1 MRIVLDTNVLVSGV
15 FFGGIPSRILDEW
28 AMERFTV
35 YASPSIMDEYLRVIE
50 RMRSTQAQEAI
61 ADHWTAMLPKVCHMI
76 PDQRLP
82 RAVSRDPSDDKFI
95 ACAMAANAGCLV
107 TGDLDLKT
115 VPQELDF
122 KIVSPHEFL
131 NILK

>member
-50 RMRSTQAQEAI
+50 RMRSTQAQEAV
-61 ADHWTAMLPKVCHMI
+61 ADRWTAMLPKVCHMI
-76 PDQRLP
+76 LDQRLP
-82 RAVSRDPSDDKFI
+82 HAVSRDPSDDKFI
-95 ACAMAANAGCLV
+95 ACAMAANAGYLV
-107 TGDLDLKT
+107 TGDMDLKT

-122 KIVSPHEFL
+122 KIVSPAEFL